1 MEPSEGPSDRKNG
14 NWFNIKSLTRRKKSS
29 NKENNENV
37 NIDTSV
43 SSIPSTQSSF
53 NRQSTTNNNQTQTST
68 KSTNVLSWVTM
79 FRKRALQRRRDV
91 NADLSTA
98 GTDRLMNFE
107 RRAVANDY
115 VVDTGLPNLDIPP
128 DQMYIYSHILTPQQQ
143 HNFVM
148 SRVQAMT
155 MSNQIESPWLIQE
168 TSPNME
174 HLIMLN
180 AQVLMNK

>member
-1 MEPSEGPSDRKNG
+1 MEPTDRKS
-14 NWFNIKSLTRRKKSS
+14 NWFKSLTRRKKSS
-29 NKENNENV
+29 NKENNQNV

-43 SSIPSTQSSF
+43 LAIPSAEQMDSAI
-53 NRQSTTNNNQTQTST
+53 NRQSTTNTDSQSQTST

-79 FRKRALQRRRDV
+79 FRKRALHRRRDL
-91 NADLSTA
+91 NTDLMSISPSEN
-98 GTDRLMNFE
+98 RLMNFE

-115 VVDTGLPNLDIPP
+115 VVGLPNLDIPP

-143 HNFVM
+143 HNFIM
-148 SRVQAMT
+148 SRVNAMT
-155 MSNQIESPWLIQE
+155 NQIESPWLIQE
-168 TSPNME
+168 SSPNIE

>member
-1 MEPSEGPSDRKNG
+1 MEPTDRKS
-14 NWFNIKSLTRRKKSS
+14 NWFKSLTRRKKSA
-29 NKENNENV
+29 NKENNQNV

-43 SSIPSTQSSF
+43 LAIPSESMESAL
-53 NRQSTTNNNQTQTST
+53 NRQSATTNDSQSQTST

-79 FRKRALQRRRDV
+79 FRKRALQRRRDL
-91 NADLSTA
+91 NTDLMSVSA
-98 GTDRLMNFE
+98 SENRLMNFE

-115 VVDTGLPNLDIPP
+115 VVGSNLDIPP

-148 SRVQAMT
+148 SRVNAMT
-155 MSNQIESPWLIQE
+155 NQIESPWLIQE
-168 TSPNME
+168 TSPNIE

>member
-1 MEPSEGPSDRKNG
+1 MEPTDRKS
-14 NWFNIKSLTRRKKSS
+14 NWFKSLTRRKKSS

-43 SSIPSTQSSF
+43 LPIPSESIDSAL
-53 NRQSTTNNNQTQTST
+53 NRQSTTNSNSQSQSST

-79 FRKRALQRRRDV
+79 FRKRHRRRD
-91 NADLSTA
+91 
-98 GTDRLMNFE
+98 TDFDRDFMSISASENRLMSIE

-115 VVDTGLPNLDIPP
+115 VDGLPSMDIPA

-148 SRVQAMT
+148 SRVNAMT
-155 MSNQIESPWLIQE
+155 NQIDSPWLIQE